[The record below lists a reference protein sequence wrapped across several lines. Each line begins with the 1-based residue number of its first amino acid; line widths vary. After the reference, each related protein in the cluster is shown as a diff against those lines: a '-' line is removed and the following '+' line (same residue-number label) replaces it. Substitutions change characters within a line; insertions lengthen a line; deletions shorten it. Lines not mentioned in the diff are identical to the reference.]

1 MKIIAM
7 IVLAYFSLFCLGCA
21 SIPKQ
26 TKGECLQKEET
37 WIEKSFNIKDIKT
50 NP

>member
-21 SIPKQ
+21 NTPKQ
-26 TKGECLQKEET
+26 TKGECLEKEET
-37 WIEKSFNIKDIKT
+37 WIEKSFIIKDIKNT
-50 NP
+50 P